1 MRKCAGVS
9 ACNTHTVFAYSI
21 ILRKGF
27 MALSANGYAIKSK
40 ATEQANVQSG
50 DLVHVLRPVGINA
63 PLRGI
68 PGGVDKYNK
77 PVL

>member
-1 MRKCAGVS
+1 
-9 ACNTHTVFAYSI
+9 
-21 ILRKGF
+21 

-40 ATEQANVQSG
+40 AADQANVEPG

-63 PLRGI
+63 SLRGI

-77 PVL
+77 RVL